1 MKLRLLALLCLC
13 FTSLAFADAPKEQVL
28 FDGKSLS
35 NWQSVDCGG
44 SGPVELKDGNMVIGT
59 GESVSGAV
67 YKKTADLPLTNYEIT
82 LEAQRVEGNDF
93 FCGLTFPV
101 GNLKTCATLILGGW
115 GGTVTGISSIDGLDA
130 SENSTGHYRT
140 FDNNKWYKIKVRVT
154 PDALVVWSNNDKII
168 DADIKD
174 KKISLRSGPIEEYAP
189 FSVTT
194 YQSTGAIR
202 NIKVTPIPAGAPAAA
217 K

>member
-1 MKLRLLALLCLC
+1 MRLHLLSALCLFATLAL
-13 FTSLAFADAPKEQVL
+13 ADAPKETTL
-28 FDGKSLS
+28 FDGKSLAD
-35 NWQSVDCGG
+35 WQSVDSGG
-44 SGPVELKDGNMVIGT
+44 SGQVELKDGNMVIGT
-59 GESVSGAV
+59 GESVSGAI
-67 YKKTADLPLTNYEIT
+67 YKKAADLPLMNYEIT

-140 FDNNKWYKIKVRVT
+140 YDNNKWYSIKVRVT
-154 PDALVVWSNNDKII
+154 PDALVVWSNKDKII

-202 NIKVTPIPAGAPAAA
+202 NIKVTPIPAAAPA